1 MTAKTRA
8 AGDDKS
14 NPFSQSDASICDNQ
28 LIACAMR
35 SIPCVMNE
43 SLQSDE
49 TDVDRTI
56 VPSSLQCSQDSIRDL
71 RLVQGRGV
79 KRDNV
84 LLLGS
89 GVE

>member
-1 MTAKTRA
+1 
-8 AGDDKS
+8 
-14 NPFSQSDASICDNQ
+14 
-28 LIACAMR
+28 
-35 SIPCVMNE
+35 MNE